1 MTSFKLF
8 TAEIVVEVVQ
18 RFKEQ
23 YERCQGDENAIAKL
37 KQKISKALQVQD
49 MEQESA
55 TEDILTFALS
65 QGVSLEMIKVK
76 AGSFMMGSPKNEY
89 EWSQDEKLHKV
100 TLTKDYW
107 LGKFPVTRLQYK
119 AVMNVSLSRFKL
131 GNRPVVTV
139 SWEDAKDFCDT
150 LNFRY
155 KDKLPVGYKFDLPTE
170 AQWEYACRAGTT
182 TAYCWGN
189 SCNGSE
195 ANCHGH
201 YPFGTA
207 CRGPNLGRVTEV
219 GRYAPND
226 WGFYDMHGNVFEW
239 CQDWYD
245 SYSGDVT
252 DPVGPSSGEFRVC
265 RGGSWDSGAD
275 DCRSAHRG
283 CEDPIS
289 NTCGE
294 HYDKGF
300 RLALV
305 PVQ

>member
-76 AGSFMMGSPKNEY
+76 AGTFMMGSPGNDDGR
-89 EWSQDEKLHKV
+89 SDDEKLHKV
-100 TLTKDYW
+100 TLTQDYW
-107 LGKFPVTRLQYK
+107 LGKFPVTQAQFQAIMKYNPSHFGGSK
-119 AVMNVSLSRFKL
+119 
-131 GNRPVVTV
+131 RPVETV
-139 SWEDAKDFCDT
+139 DWDCARDFCVQ
-150 LNFRY
+150 LNKKFE
-155 KDKLPVGYKFDLPTE
+155 DKLPEGYQFDLPTE

-182 TAYCWGN
+182 TAYFWGN
-189 SCNGSE
+189 SCTGTE
-195 ANCHGH
+195 ANCAGY
-201 YPFGTA
+201 YPWGNTAKGPYLKRTTDVGTY
-207 CRGPNLGRVTEV
+207 E
-219 GRYAPND
+219 PND
-226 WGFYDMHGNVFEW
+226 WGFYDMHGNVWEW
-239 CQDWYD
+239 CRDWDGSYD
-245 SYSGDVT
+245 GDAI
-252 DPVGPSSGEFRVC
+252 DPVGPSSGSNRVL
-265 RGGSWDSGAD
+265 RGGSWYDCAWC
-275 DCRSAHRG
+275 CRSAYRISD
-283 CEDPIS
+283 DPTGRD
-289 NTCGE
+289 NFV
-294 HYDKGF
+294 GF